1 MAEDDQ
7 PTYEMVPPGGA
18 GSFPEEEPEPASEG
32 KYHEALQDPDAP
44 FRLPCGHFVAQ
55 RRSGPVWC
63 GLCRRWWPIAPSP
76 DEIAYFGEGEGIPED
91 GGEFT

>member
-55 RRSGPVWC
+55 RR
-63 GLCRRWWPIAPSP
+63 
-76 DEIAYFGEGEGIPED
+76 
-91 GGEFT
+91 